1 MKNSTTLLFFLLLVF
16 SCTKNEVKKEK
27 QEVLEPILKDTIV
40 QIDTEI
46 KEEVSKLVFTVQIAA
61 LRNSNERFSNIAN
74 VSLHQENS
82 FTKYRLGAFE
92 TYKEAREFRLKV
104 INEYK
109 GAFVQA
115 LKNNIPISI
124 TEALQQ

>member
-16 SCTKNEVKKEK
+16 SCTKKEVKKEK

-40 QIDTEI
+40 KNGNES

-61 LRNSNERFSNIAN
+61 LRNSNVKFANIAN
-74 VSLHQENS
+74 VTLHQENS
-82 FTKYRLGAFE
+82 LTKYRLGAFE
-92 TYKEAREFRLKV
+92 TYKEAREFRLK
-104 INEYK
+104 ISNEYK

-115 LKNNIPISI
+115 LKNKVAISI

>member
-16 SCTKNEVKKEK
+16 SCTKKEVKKEK

-40 QIDTEI
+40 KIDYES
-46 KEEVSKLVFTVQIAA
+46 KEEVSKLIFTVQIAA
-61 LRNSNERFSNIAN
+61 LKNSNEKFANIAN
-74 VSLHQENS
+74 VSLYQENS
-82 FTKYRLGAFE
+82 LIKYRLGAFE

-104 INEYK
+104 SNAYK

-115 LKNNIPISI
+115 LKNNVPISI